1 MVKSTCDDLQG
12 VLFPT
17 QAEVLSG
24 QGVNNPN
31 YLSSD
36 PVQGRILIGMALC
49 FYVGIIHVRLKE
61 NENNIESLL
70 EL

>member
-31 YLSSD
+31 YLSGD

-61 NENNIESLL
+61 NENN
-70 EL
+70 